1 MPNALTHSYI
11 AEQTLLALPKSVQ
24 DAVRPY
30 KRLYD
35 LGCLGPDLLMGLVF
49 NDNFDKKNAGERL
62 HTEFVYEGLK
72 NGADY
77 CREHKSDRAM
87 YAYFLGCLTHYAADS
102 TIHPYVYEYVENRM
116 CQKFDPILNGCLHT
130 IVETEMDV
138 YVGHYFLKGKKAD
151 TFWRFRFLPRYLKT
165 MVRYFLDV
173 NNEIFHVPLTRFE
186 AYLSA
191 LCFGGMAF
199 FCQRHK
205 NGVARY
211 NLCKSLDKRFKAEHL
226 LMSALRP
233 RGLNPRYDYLNMAHV
248 PYPKVYLYDKE
259 DKVATSFPEMVDEAI
274 EKGVDLIHKAIR
286 QMETGEPM
294 PPEDFFI
301 NYNGEVNKE
310 VYHLADSSKFRES
323 GIRNAAEEE
332 FKKWQNSTPESSDDN
347 E

>member
-11 AEQTLLALPKSVQ
+11 AEQTFLALPKSVQ

-30 KRLYD
+30 RRLYD

-49 NDNFDKKNAGERL
+49 NDDFDKKNAGERL
-62 HTEFVYEGLK
+62 HTEFVYAGFK

-77 CREHKSDRAM
+77 CREHPSDRAV
-87 YAYFLGCLTHYAADS
+87 YAYLLGSLTHYAADS
-102 TIHPYVYEYVENRM
+102 TIHPYVYEYVEHRM
-116 CQKFDPILNGCLHT
+116 RQKFDPILNGCLHT

-173 NNEIFHVPLTRFE
+173 NREIFHVPLTRFE

-199 FCQRHK
+199 VCQRHK
-205 NGVARY
+205 NGVMRY

-226 LMSALRP
+226 LMAALRP
-233 RGLNPRYDYLNMAHV
+233 RTLNPRYDYLNMAHQ
-248 PYPKVYLYDKE
+248 PYPAVYLYDKE
-259 DKVATSFPEMVDEAI
+259 NTVSMSFPEMVDEAI
-274 EKGVDLIHKAIR
+274 VRGVNLIQKAVR
-286 QMETGEPM
+286 QIETGEPM
-294 PPEDFFI
+294 PLSDFFV
-301 NYNGEVNKE
+301 NYNGQVNKE
-310 VYHLADSSKFRES
+310 AYSSADAGKFRES
-323 GIRNAAEEE
+323 SIPALVEEQLQQSE
-332 FKKWQNSTPESSDDN
+332 NGESEPDGN